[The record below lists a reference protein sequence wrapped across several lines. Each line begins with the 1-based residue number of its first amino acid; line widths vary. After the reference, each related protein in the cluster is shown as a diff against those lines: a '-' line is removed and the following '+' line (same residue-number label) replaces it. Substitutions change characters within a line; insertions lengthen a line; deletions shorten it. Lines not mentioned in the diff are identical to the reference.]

1 MRRTVCTNASGS
13 RVSTNTGMALMS
25 ATCIRMTALPS
36 MTGIEA
42 RTPTSSSPSTAAP
55 LEMTATVFPTE
66 V

>member
-1 MRRTVCTNASGS
+1 M
-13 RVSTNTGMALMS
+13 STNTGMALMS